1 MEKKFRFDRVKTV
14 CRFGKRYWPLFMIA
28 EICILIS
35 YAVALLLP
43 LNLTFL
49 TDKVLYTYNYSL
61 LDDAIRNYIILFV
74 VAGISNFI
82 YAYVWQNLNNH
93 YIVDVKNAL
102 FEKTIFAK
110 SKWLSNM
117 NSGDIMSR
125 IDTDSEQFLHIVQR
139 NVFHFINSAA
149 LCIGIIVI
157 IWNRNQTLA
166 ILLIAA
172 ALLPIIITRLCG
184 KWAEKY
190 SKQSREITGTY
201 SGRIFEILKGIR
213 EIKLLCAEWWAKS
226 QVLDPLKKL
235 IKLGN
240 KIRRV
245 DFAVNKSIY
254 LVNLT
259 VSIIIYW
266 VSVQLIMNGNISI
279 GIFLSIIE
287 YTALLHKKMN
297 WMLRIY
303 LDWFSRKVSV
313 DRVKEVLNVETESDQ
328 GESLSEPIQNLAF
341 DHVTFGY
348 QEDVVLNDISFEVHR
363 GEKVAIVG
371 SSGVGKTTITGL
383 IMKYF
388 EPQKGRVLINGQDSN
403 KLKIKTVRE
412 KIGMMNQDIFLFQE
426 SIRYNLLLGNPE
438 YTDGELLEVCDRVG
452 LGEIIR
458 NLPHGLD
465 SKISKDFDLSGGQ
478 KQRIMIARILLKNVD
493 TIILDEATSALDI
506 TIEGQ
511 ILKQLSSLS
520 PDTTM
525 LIISHRLEAIRHC
538 DKIIVLDKGK
548 IVEIGTH
555 NSLIQAKGIYY
566 SLFGGKAA

>member
-1 MEKKFRFDRVKTV
+1 MGKKI
-14 CRFGKRYWPLFMIA
+14 RFGRIKSVLRFGEKYWPLFLIA
-28 EICILIS
+28 EICILVT
-35 YAVALLLP
+35 YTVALLLP
-43 LNLTFL
+43 INLAFL
-49 TDKVLYTYNYSL
+49 IDKVLYSHNYNL
-61 LDDAIRNYIILFV
+61 LEQAVRNYILLFIT
-74 VAGISNFI
+74 AGIANLI
-82 YAYVWQNLNNH
+82 YAYVWQNLNNR

-102 FEKTIFAK
+102 FEKTMFAK

-125 IDTDSEQFLHIVQR
+125 IDTDSEQFLHVVQR
-139 NVFHFINSAA
+139 NVFHFVNSAV

-157 IWNRNQTLA
+157 IWSKNQILA

-172 ALLPIIITRLCG
+172 ALIPIIITRLCG
-184 KWAEKY
+184 KWTEKY
-190 SKQSREITGTY
+190 SKQSRKITGIF
-201 SGRIFEILKGIR
+201 SGRVFEILKGLR

-235 IKLGN
+235 IQLGN

-266 VSVQLIMNGNISI
+266 ISVQLILNGNISI

-287 YTALLHKKMN
+287 YIALLHKKMN

-303 LDWFSRKVSV
+303 LDWFSRKVSI
-313 DRVKEVLNVETESDQ
+313 DRVNEVLNVETETNQ
-328 GESLSEPIQNLAF
+328 GEPLLKPIQVLTF

-348 QEDVVLNDISFEVHR
+348 KEETVLNDISFSIHQ

-388 EPQKGRVLINGQDSN
+388 EPQKGRILINGQDSN
-403 KLKIKTVRE
+403 QLNIKTIRK
-412 KIGMMNQDIFLFQE
+412 KIGMMNQDVFLFQE
-426 SIRYNLLLGNPE
+426 SIRYNLLLGNDKHSDE
-438 YTDGELLEVCDRVG
+438 ELLKVCDRIG
-452 LGEIIR
+452 LGEVVR
-458 NLPHGLD
+458 RLPHGLD
-465 SKISKDFDLSGGQ
+465 SKLDKDFDLSGGQ
-478 KQRIMIARILLKNVD
+478 KQRLMIARILLKNVD
-493 TIILDEATSALDI
+493 MIILDEATSSLDVI
-506 TIEGQ
+506 TERHV
-511 ILKQLSSLS
+511 LEQLSSLS
-520 PDTTM
+520 SDTTM

-548 IVEIGTH
+548 IVEVGTH
-555 NSLIQAKGIYY
+555 NSLIKAKGVYY